1 MEQFFSDEG
10 SPKLNA
16 EKKAL
21 FPYLDVSGLD
31 EDDKIDLE
39 YRLQSETRKMIFCF
53 AMFTADVI
61 RSLEHLE
68 VPLEKVKHSILSL
81 GAFTHNIAVKV
92 LDEKD
97 KQEIKEAKTFSD
109 IFIALG
115 DYISFFNYQIVR
127 YIIYQHGATKDH
139 ERLEEYVQ
147 QFHSF
152 CQRSIFEVPQSVF
165 NSSSRR
171 TAKVFALKCTEEVAT
186 MKGVIRVIGEIASI
200 FGLQPAVLQLCSIKK
215 GCVELHFLISAA
227 VANCIYPVSP
237 YQLSALSEIGVRVLS
252 CEDVR
257 QTNREE
263 TK

>member
-1 MEQFFSDEG
+1 MERFLSEEG
-10 SPKLNA
+10 CPKLNA
-16 EKKAL
+16 EEKVL

-39 YRLQSETRKMIFCF
+39 YRLESETKKMIFCF
-53 AMFTADVI
+53 SMFTADVI
-61 RSLEHLE
+61 RSLEYWQ

-81 GAFTHNIAVKV
+81 NAFTHNIAVKL

-97 KQEIKEAKTFSD
+97 KQEIKDAKTYSD

-115 DYISFFNYQIVR
+115 DYISFFNYQIVE

-152 CQRSIFEVPQSVF
+152 CQRSIFEVPQSAF
-165 NSSSRR
+165 NSSSRK
-171 TAKVFALKCTEEVAT
+171 TAKVFALKCTEGVAT
-186 MKGVIRVIGEIASI
+186 MKGVVGVIREIANV
-200 FGLQPAVLQLCSIKK
+200 FGLRPSVLQLCSIKK

-227 VANCIYPVSP
+227 VADCIYPVSAR
-237 YQLSALSEIGVRVLS
+237 QHSALSEIGVKALS

-257 QTNREE
+257 HINREE